1 MTASEAY
8 IETENISDEQLMA
21 RSRDGDNDA
30 FARLVRRYE
39 SPLYGYLY
47 RMLQNSADAEEVFQE
62 TFLRVYRNLH
72 RFRVDGRFKPWA
84 YRIAANLA
92 RDRLRTRKRRGEA
105 PLDNGSG
112 CDGSLAISD
121 AARPDEAALA
131 VETAQRIETALAR
144 LPAKQRSVFL
154 LARFEGM
161 AYGDIARL
169 LRIPTGTVKSRM
181 NKAAQFLL
189 RCLEQD
195 DNS

>member
-8 IETENISDEQLMA
+8 IEKENISDEQLMA

-30 FARLVRRYE
+30 FALLVRRYE

-62 TFLRVYRNLH
+62 TFLRVFRNLH
-72 RFRVDGRFKPWA
+72 RFRVDGRFKPWV

-92 RDRLRTRKRRGEA
+92 RDRLRARKRRGETS
-105 PLDNGSG
+105 LDNGSG
-112 CDGSLAISD
+112 CDGSLTTSD
-121 AARPDEAALA
+121 AARPDEAARTA
-131 VETAQRIETALAR
+131 ETAQRIETALAR